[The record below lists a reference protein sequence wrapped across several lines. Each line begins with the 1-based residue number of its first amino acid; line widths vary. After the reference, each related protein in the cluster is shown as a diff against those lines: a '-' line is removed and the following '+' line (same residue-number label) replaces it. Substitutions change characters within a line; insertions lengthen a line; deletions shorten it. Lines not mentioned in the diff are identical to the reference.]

1 MNLTS
6 PTFVILHGLDGS
18 PAGHWQKWLE
28 EELLTRDFRVQFP
41 DLPEKEAPELQDWL
55 VLLHST
61 IVDAGPNVTVVAHS
75 LGAVLWMQYA
85 SLSSGAAVERVLLV
99 APPGLSELD
108 ELGRIRG
115 HRSVSFDRERIHFAA
130 RTNLM
135 AGSLQD
141 PFCRRG
147 FADEYSR
154 PLDITPIYLP
164 DHFRHVNIES
174 GHGPWPF
181 ALRWSLVGTSFV
193 SPSHAKDPSRQIFKD
208 YPEPSTRRK

>member
-1 MNLTS
+1 MNRTS

-28 EELLTRDFRVQFP
+28 EELLARDFRVRFP
-41 DLPEKEAPELQDWL
+41 DLPGKEAPDLREWMD
-55 VLLHST
+55 LLHST
-61 IVDAGPNVTVVAHS
+61 LDDAGPNVTVIAHS

-85 SLSSGAAVERVLLV
+85 SLSNSTGVDRVLLV

-108 ELGRIRG
+108 ELGRVRG
-115 HRSVSFDRERIHFAA
+115 YRSVSFDRERIHFAA
-130 RTNLM
+130 RSILM
-135 AGSLQD
+135 AGSLRD

-154 PLDITPIYLP
+154 TLDITPIYLP
-164 DHFRHVNIES
+164 DHFRHVNVES

-181 ALRWSLVGTSFV
+181 ALRWSLVGTSFAG
-193 SPSHAKDPSRQIFKD
+193 PSQWNEPARQIFRD
-208 YPEPSTRRK
+208 YPETAMQRR

>member
-1 MNLTS
+1 MNRTS

-28 EELLTRDFRVQFP
+28 KELVSRDFTVRFP
-41 DLPEKEAPELQDWL
+41 DLPCKEAPDLREWIN
-55 VLLHST
+55 LLHST
-61 IVDAGPNVTVVAHS
+61 LDHAGSNVTVVAHS

-85 SLSSGAAVERVLLV
+85 SLSCSTAVERVLLV

-108 ELGRIRG
+108 KLGRVRE
-115 HRSVSFDRERIHFAA
+115 HRAVSFDRERIHLAA
-130 RTNLM
+130 RTILM

-147 FADEYSR
+147 FADGYSR
-154 PLDITPIYLP
+154 PLGITPIYLP

-174 GHGPWPF
+174 GQGPWPF
-181 ALRWSLVGTSFV
+181 ALRWSLVGTSFG
-193 SPSHAKDPSRQIFKD
+193 SASRANDPARRIFRD
-208 YPEPSTRRK
+208 YPEPTSR